1 MTGTRNGA
9 RSLDAQSATQLG
21 SRQHAAG
28 SGIIRRLRDSKDQR
42 HLRRHTAPSR
52 DGTREELCRRG
63 GTPARQHAGGAGPLS
78 LRAPAALQI
87 VLVLLCSLVSPALFA
102 GQAHAQQGRTDVVT
116 LTLGEGRLLR
126 LDRDATNILI
136 ADSSVADI
144 QVVSPRAVYVY
155 GRKPGQTTL
164 SAVDASSGV
173 TAQILLRV
181 SRNLAAAQSGLP
193 PGSGI
198 QLGFL
203 GDRIVVRGTAP
214 GIGPALDAAAAARAA
229 APDSQPPLD
238 RTRLGGTQQITLRV
252 RIAEVSRSTLDQFGL
267 NLNVFADPG
276 SFALQLLTGTFL
288 GANLGTT
295 PTGSLSG
302 LTGASTFG
310 QASAGFT
317 TRRVAVN
324 TLVNA
329 LQNEGLLKLLAEP
342 NLTTLSG
349 ETASFLA
356 GGEVPI
362 PVPQSFGVTTIDYKR
377 YGVQLQFTPTLLG
390 GDRIAMR
397 VQPEVSEISS
407 ANSVTINGTTVP
419 SFINR
424 RVQSNVEMASGQ
436 TLAIAGLFQRNEQT
450 SISRFPWLSDIPIL
464 GALFRSVSYQR
475 NETELVILVTPYLSV
490 PVGSASRIPLPGSPP
505 VPVSAGFVV
514 D

>member
-1 MTGTRNGA
+1 M
-9 RSLDAQSATQLG
+9 
-21 SRQHAAG
+21 
-28 SGIIRRLRDSKDQR
+28 
-42 HLRRHTAPSR
+42 
-52 DGTREELCRRG
+52 
-63 GTPARQHAGGAGPLS
+63 
-78 LRAPAALQI
+78 
-87 VLVLLCSLVSPALFA
+87 
-102 GQAHAQQGRTDVVT
+102 
-116 LTLGEGRLLR
+116 
-126 LDRDATNILI
+126 
-136 ADSSVADI
+136 
-144 QVVSPRAVYVY
+144 Y

-164 SAVDASSGV
+164 SAVDASSGIA
-173 TAQILLRV
+173 AQILLRV

-324 TLVNA
+324 SLVNA

-377 YGVQLQFTPTLLG
+377 FGVQLQFTPTLLG

-397 VQPEVSEISS
+397 VQPEVSEISN

-450 SISRFPWLSDIPIL
+450 NLSRFPWLSDIPIL